1 METSRC
7 HESRRIGRPSR
18 PRNTRDSRA
27 FLTRWILSG
36 VESLRLR
43 RLGGP
48 NLCRPVVHVTGALDG
63 LEVSGEVLE
72 LYLRGGE
79 SFFT

>member
-7 HESRRIGRPSR
+7 HESQRIGRPSR
-18 PRNTRDSRA
+18 PQNTRDSRA

-36 VESLRLR
+36 VESRRRR
-43 RLGGP
+43 RLGGL
-48 NLCRPVVHVTGALDG
+48 NLCRTVVRITGALDG
-63 LEVSGEVLE
+63 LEVSGEGLE
-72 LYLRGGE
+72 LYLHGGE